1 MLIGH
6 FFYLFVVFLS
16 WYRWLNWRKM
26 AIFLSHLRQVCDKM
40 KIPVPRKRGETYT
53 ITISYQSKRYYCTR
67 DTAKEC
73 EQWAALK
80 LLELKAQTQIE
91 NGELKPKFMFR
102 DLNNKYYQ
110 NVGQWNESK
119 SSRAWIKGQYNN
131 FENKFGALAQKSIY
145 DITPKDLTNWRNK
158 RLKEVGENTVLK
170 EISHYSA
177 IFSYAQKE
185 LFLLDEN
192 PWRQISKP
200 KKPKARS
207 RRIHPAEIELI
218 LKTLNYNLG
227 NEPVLPQ
234 HYVAWAFLFAL
245 ETAMRRGEILLME
258 KKDIFDG
265 YVHLPKTKNGDPRI
279 VPLSEEAKE
288 LLKLIKHEGRRIIP
302 QSENAFRLMWE
313 KRKITVGLNDLHFHD
328 TRHEAITRMVRVR
341 KLPVEVLAK
350 ITGHK
355 KIDVLVNTYYN
366 PNADDLVAAF
376 NG

>member
-1 MLIGH
+1 
-6 FFYLFVVFLS
+6 
-16 WYRWLNWRKM
+16 M
-26 AIFLSHLRQVCDKM
+26 AIFPSHLRQVCDKM
-40 KIPVPRKRGETYT
+40 KIPIPRKRGETFT
-53 ITISYQSKRYYCTR
+53 ITVSYQSKRYYCTR

-80 LLELKAQTQIE
+80 LLELKSQTKTE
-91 NGELKPKFMFR
+91 NGELKPKYLFR
-102 DLNNKYYQ
+102 DLNEKYYTD
-110 NVGQWNESK
+110 VGQWNESK
-119 SSRAWIKGQYNN
+119 SSRAWIKGQYKN
-131 FENKFGALAQKSIY
+131 FEMKFGALAQKSIY

-177 IFSYAQKE
+177 MFTFAQKE

-192 PWRQISKP
+192 PWMQITKP

-207 RRIHPAEIELI
+207 RRIHQSEIDLM
-218 LKTLNYNLG
+218 LKALDYDMG
-227 NEPVLPQ
+227 AEPVLSQ
-234 HYVAWAFLFAL
+234 HYVAWGFLFAI
-245 ETAMRRGEILLME
+245 ETAMRRGEILAME
-258 KKDIFDG
+258 KKDIYDG
-265 YVHLPKTKNGDPRI
+265 YVHLPKTKNGDPRN
-279 VPLSEEAKE
+279 VPLSEEAKA
-288 LLKLIKHEGRRIIP
+288 LLQLIKHEGRKVIP

-313 KRKITVGLNDLHFHD
+313 KRKLAIGLPNLHFHD

>member
-1 MLIGH
+1 
-6 FFYLFVVFLS
+6 
-16 WYRWLNWRKM
+16 M
-26 AIFLSHLRQVCDKM
+26 AIFPRHLRQICDKM
-40 KIPVPRKRGETYT
+40 KLPTPRKRGETYT
-53 ITISYQSKRYYCTR
+53 ITVSHQGKRYYCTR

-80 LLELKAQTQIE
+80 LLELKAQKKIE
-91 NGELKPKFMFR
+91 SGEEKPKFLFR

-110 NVGQWNESK
+110 EVGMLNPSK
-119 SSRAWIKGQYNN
+119 SSRAWIKGQHKN
-131 FENKFGALAQKSIY
+131 FEVKFGALAQKSIY

-158 RLKEVGENTVLK
+158 RLSEVSENTVLK

-177 IFSYAQKE
+177 MFTFAQKE
-185 LFLLDEN
+185 LFLIDEN
-192 PWRQISKP
+192 PWMQMTKP
-200 KKPKARS
+200 KKPKARD
-207 RRIHPAEIELI
+207 RRIHPSEIDLM
-218 LKTLNYNLG
+218 LKALDYERG
-227 NEPVLPQ
+227 SVPVLPQ
-234 HYVAWAFLFAL
+234 HYVAWGFLFAI
-245 ETAMRRGEILLME
+245 ETALRRGELLAMA
-258 KKDIFDG
+258 KKDIYDG
-265 YVHLPKTKNGDPRI
+265 YVHLPKTKNGDSRN

-288 LLKLIKHEGRRIIP
+288 LLKLIQHTGRNIIP

-313 KRKITVGLNDLHFHD
+313 KRKASIGLNNLHFHD

-366 PNADDLVAAF
+366 PDATDLIEAF

>member
-1 MLIGH
+1 
-6 FFYLFVVFLS
+6 
-16 WYRWLNWRKM
+16 
-26 AIFLSHLRQVCDKM
+26 M
-40 KIPVPRKRGETYT
+40 KLPKARKRGDTYA
-53 ITISYQSKRYYCTR
+53 IALSYAGKRYYCTR
-67 DTAKEC
+67 DTEKEC

-80 LLELKAQTQIE
+80 LLELKSQTKIE
-91 NGELKPKFMFR
+91 SGELKPKFLFR
-102 DLNNKYYQ
+102 DLNNKYFED
-110 NVGQWNESK
+110 VGQRNPSK
-119 SSRAWIKGQYNN
+119 SSRAWIKGQYTN

-145 DITPKDLTNWRNK
+145 TITPKDLTHWRNK

-177 IFSYAQKE
+177 MFTYAQKE

-192 PWRQISKP
+192 PWMQITKP
-200 KKPKARS
+200 KKPKARA
-207 RRIHPAEIELI
+207 RRIHQSEIDLI
-218 LKTLNYNLG
+218 LNVLNYERG
-227 NEPVLPQ
+227 NEPVLSN
-234 HYVAWAFLFAL
+234 HYVAWGFLFAL
-245 ETAMRRGEILLME
+245 ETAMRRGEILAME

-265 YVHLPKTKNGDPRI
+265 YVHLPKTKNGETRN

-288 LLKLIKHEGRRIIP
+288 LLKLIKHDGRKVIP

-313 KRKITVGLNDLHFHD
+313 KRKALAGLSGLHFHD

-366 PNADDLVAAF
+366 PNADDLVEAF
-376 NG
+376 NR

>member
-1 MLIGH
+1 
-6 FFYLFVVFLS
+6 
-16 WYRWLNWRKM
+16 M
-26 AIFLSHLRQVCDKM
+26 AVFLSHLRQVCDKM
-40 KIPVPRKRGETYT
+40 KIPTPRKRGETFT
-53 ITISYQSKRYYCTR
+53 ITVSYQSKRYYCTR

-80 LLELKAQTQIE
+80 LLELRSQTKIE
-91 NGELKPKFMFR
+91 NGEIKPKFTFR
-102 DLNNKYYQ
+102 DLNNQYYQ
-110 NVGQWNESK
+110 NVGQWKDSK

-145 DITPKDLTNWRNK
+145 DISPKDLTNWRNK
-158 RLKEVGENTVLK
+158 RLQEVGENTVLK

-177 IFSYAQKE
+177 IFTYAQKE
-185 LFLLDEN
+185 LFILNEN
-192 PWRQISKP
+192 PWMQMTKP

-207 RRIHPAEIELI
+207 RRIHEPEIELI
-218 LKTLNYNLG
+218 LKTLNYEIG
-227 NEPVLPQ
+227 KEPILPQ
-234 HYVAWAFLFAL
+234 HYVAWGFLFAI
-245 ETAMRRGEILLME
+245 ETAMRRGEILAMQ
-258 KKDIFDG
+258 KQDIFDG

-288 LLKLIKHEGRRIIP
+288 LLKLIKHAGRKIIP

-313 KRKITVGLNDLHFHD
+313 KRKNAVGLNNLHFHD

>member
-1 MLIGH
+1 
-6 FFYLFVVFLS
+6 
-16 WYRWLNWRKM
+16 
-26 AIFLSHLRQVCDKM
+26 M
-40 KIPVPRKRGETYT
+40 KIPTPRKRGETFT
-53 ITISYQSKRYYCTR
+53 ITVSYQSKRYYCTR

-80 LLELKAQTQIE
+80 LLELRSQTKIE
-91 NGELKPKFMFR
+91 NGEIKPKFTFR
-102 DLNNKYYQ
+102 DLNNQYYQ
-110 NVGQWNESK
+110 NVGQWKDSK

-145 DITPKDLTNWRNK
+145 DISPKDLTNWRNK
-158 RLKEVGENTVLK
+158 RLQEVGENTVLK

-177 IFSYAQKE
+177 IFTYAQKE
-185 LFLLDEN
+185 LFILNEN
-192 PWRQISKP
+192 PWMQMTKP

-207 RRIHPAEIELI
+207 RRIHESEIELI
-218 LKTLNYNLG
+218 LKTLNYEIG
-227 NEPVLPQ
+227 KEPVLPQ
-234 HYVAWAFLFAL
+234 HYVAWGFLFAI
-245 ETAMRRGEILLME
+245 ETAMRRGEILAMQ

-288 LLKLIKHEGRRIIP
+288 LLKLIKHAGRKIIP

-313 KRKITVGLNDLHFHD
+313 KRKNAVGLNNLHFHD